1 MPHKTIINSE
11 QLLIAVFLCLICDSL
26 IRPITGGAALSAYG
40 RIFSAIVSAVL
51 VFLLFKPVLKV
62 CQRETFPATLAG
74 KSKGSH
80 IILALLSLCFLEG
93 AARSLQQSE
102 MFYRYVSGE
111 TLQLTVFLIVMLLVC
126 LYAAYTGVETLMR
139 TGTILIFFLAT
150 SVFLIIVGNAPQ
162 MRIENLQIPKSPIQ
176 DTWTGCMKGFNL
188 TPELLLLGIFGHS
201 CKEKRT
207 TKLLTNL
214 LILVILS
221 DFTLTMLSELV
232 LGAFE
237 ALQVQPIHTLAR
249 LGGISVFR
257 RLDALHVSVWLL
269 VSVFRTAL
277 LCAGLGDVLR
287 PLFSSHVKHKA
298 ILFAGVPIFFV
309 ARGMYY
315 VPEIVQQWGETALVF
330 VAAMSIL
337 VLVPK
342 GEQLCVKTS

>member
-1 MPHKTIINSE
+1 MPHKTIINAE

-40 RIFSAIVSAVL
+40 RVFSAIVSAAL
-51 VFLLFKPVLKV
+51 VFLLFRPVLKV
-62 CQRETFPATLAG
+62 CQRETFTATLAG
-74 KSKGSH
+74 TSKESG
-80 IILALLSLCFLEG
+80 IVLVLLSLCFLEG

-111 TLQLTVFLIVMLLVC
+111 TLQLTVFLTVILLAC
-126 LYAAYTGVETLMR
+126 IYAAYTGVETLMR
-139 TGTILIFFLAT
+139 TGTILAFFLAG
-150 SVFLIIVGNAPQ
+150 SIFLIVVGNAPQ
-162 MRIENLQIPKSPIQ
+162 MRIENLQIPQSPIQ
-176 DTWTGCMKGFNL
+176 DTWTGCVKGFNL
-188 TPELLLLGIFGHS
+188 TPELLLLGIFSHS
-201 CKEKRT
+201 CKEEKT
-207 TKLLTNL
+207 TKILTNL
-214 LILVILS
+214 LILFVLS
-221 DFTLTMLSELV
+221 DFVLTILSELV

-287 PLFSSHVKHKA
+287 PLFSSHIKHKA
-298 ILFAGVPIFFV
+298 VLFAGVPIFFV

-315 VPEIVQQWGETALVF
+315 IPEIIQQWGETALVF
-330 VAAMSIL
+330 AAAMAIL

-342 GEQLCVKTS
+342 GEQLCIKTR